1 MPNPLWTHDRKAAK
15 GLMGVVGVDEAGRG
29 CLAGPVVAGAA
40 LLPTGFFGKA
50 SNRRRCAEINDSKQL
65 AAEKREK
72 LFAVLETMRAAG
84 ELWFA
89 TGEGSVDEIEKENIV
104 GATCLAMRRAM
115 NALAEECDG
124 IWNPQKKD
132 ESDSLFTPRSPAS
145 ERWLVLVDG
154 RPMKRLPYAHQGMI
168 KGDTLSLAVAMASI
182 AAKVT
187 RDRLMVELDASYP
200 VYDFAS
206 NKGYGSPNHLRG
218 LAEHG
223 PTAVHRPRFLRKI
236 LAASN
241 QAQSEQ
247 SLLKF
252 S

>member
-15 GLMGVVGVDEAGRG
+15 AFMGVVGVDEAGRG

-40 LLPTGFFGKA
+40 LLPVGFFGKA
-50 SNRRRCAEINDSKQL
+50 ANRRRCAEVNDSKKLDQ
-65 AAEKREK
+65 AKREK
-72 LFAVLETMRAAG
+72 LFAKMETMRDAG

-89 TGEGSVDEIEKENIV
+89 TGEASVNEIESENIV
-104 GATCLAMRRAM
+104 GATCFAMRRAM
-115 NALAEECDG
+115 NALAEQCDG

-132 ESDSLFTPRSPAS
+132 ELDSLFTPRSPAS

-154 RPMKRLPYAHQGMI
+154 RPMKRLPYAHHGVI

-187 RDRLMVELDASYP
+187 RDRLMIELDTSYP
-200 VYDFAS
+200 GYDFTS
-206 NKGYGSPNHLRG
+206 NKGYGSPNHLKG
-218 LAEHG
+218 LYGHG
-223 PTAVHRPRFLRKI
+223 PTKIHRPRFLQKI
-236 LAASN
+236 LPESN
-241 QAQSEQ
+241 QANPEQ
-247 SLLKF
+247 SLLNF